1 MTSATGTRRSPSRR
15 QARHWNEGVA
25 LSTDQVYV
33 MVRVITERGEG
44 WERDSAGGGVGRGVI
59 RGLQPYS
66 RDADRRGHSQS
77 HGKKFEHVV
86 ERWHAARRESKRNVG
101 EGREGVGEGRGDGG
115 GA

>member
-1 MTSATGTRRSPSRR
+1 M
-15 QARHWNEGVA
+15 
-25 LSTDQVYV
+25 
-33 MVRVITERGEG
+33 GEG
-44 WERDSAGGGVGRGVI
+44 LGRGGVGRGVI